1 MNQGIEPTF
10 IDHSKL
16 FLAVQDLAN
25 ANALLTDEKALLEQ
39 ENSLLKAKYADLLEH
54 VRLLKH
60 QRFGASSEKYAADQQ
75 DLFNE
80 AEAEATDSEEAP
92 EADTALDDQVT
103 AVIGSTDSSPSTTA
117 KRGRKALPSELPRIE
132 VTHDLPLDQQ
142 HCPEGHALKVIGEEV
157 SEQLDIIPAKIQV
170 LRHIRLKYAC
180 PCCAAHVKTANLP
193 EQPIPKSN
201 ASAGLLA
208 YIAVSKFQDA
218 LPLYRQT
225 QLFQRIG
232 VELARGTLATWMM
245 RSGALIQPLI
255 NLMQEHI
262 DHYDLQQI
270 DETTVQVLKEAG
282 KKAETQSYMWV
293 QRGGP
298 PHQPVL
304 LFTYAAT
311 RAKTVAED
319 LLANYQGYLQSDG
332 YAGYDAVCI
341 NSKLMHVGCFAHA
354 RRKFDE
360 ALKAQGHSAKAGK
373 ASKGLIYIQKLYRI
387 ERQIKEQSAEQRYQ
401 VRQKLSVPILAEIK
415 TWLNKSL
422 LQVPPTSK
430 TGQALTYLNNQWH
443 KLIRYCDDGR
453 LSIDNNAC
461 ENAIRPFVIGRR
473 NWLFSDTVKGAK
485 ASANLY
491 SLIETAKANG
501 LEPYR
506 YLRHV
511 FNELPKAKS
520 LEAIEELLPWQ
531 VDKQEINKGW
541 KQKIDGV

>member
-16 FLAVQDLAN
+16 FLTVQHLVDAN
-25 ANALLTDEKALLEQ
+25 AQLADEKALLEQ
-39 ENSLLKAKYADLLEH
+39 ENRLLKSKYADLLEQ

-60 QRFGASSEKYAADQQ
+60 QRFGARSEKYTAEQQ

-80 AEAEATDSEEAP
+80 AETEAGDSDAVHEGDAWL
-92 EADTALDDQVT
+92 ADQVDT
-103 AVIGSTDSSPSTTA
+103 VIGSTDRSPLTQA
-117 KRGRKALPSELPRIE
+117 KRGRKALPVELPRVE
-132 VTHDLPLDQQ
+132 VIHDLPLDQR

-180 PCCAAHVKTANLP
+180 PCCVAHVTTADLP

-218 LPLYRQT
+218 LPLYRQAS
-225 QLFQRIG
+225 LFQRIG
-232 VELARGTLATWMM
+232 VELARGTLAAWMI
-245 RSGALIQPLI
+245 RSGALIQPLL

-298 PHQPVL
+298 PQQPVI

-319 LLANYQGYLQSDG
+319 LLENYQGYLQSDG
-332 YAGYDAVCI
+332 YAGYDAVCM
-341 NSKLMHVGCFAHA
+341 NNKLQHVGCFAHA

-360 ALKAQGHSAKAGK
+360 ALKAQGHPAKAGK

-387 ERQIKEQSAEQRYQ
+387 ERQIKEQSAEERYQ
-401 VRQKLSVPILAEIK
+401 VRQQLSVPLLAKIK
-415 TWLNKSL
+415 TWLDSSL
-422 LQVPPTSK
+422 PQVPPTSK
-430 TGQALTYLNNQWH
+430 TGQALAYLNNQWH

-520 LEAIEELLPWQ
+520 LEAIEKLLPWH
-531 VDKQEINKGW
+531 VDKEEINKGW

>member
-1 MNQGIEPTF
+1 MNQGIESTF
-10 IDHSKL
+10 IDHSQL
-16 FLAVQDLAN
+16 FLDVQNLADAN
-25 ANALLTDEKALLEQ
+25 AQLTDEKALLEQ
-39 ENSLLKAKYADLLEH
+39 EVLLLKSKYADLLEQ

-60 QRFGASSEKYAADQQ
+60 QRFGASSEKYTADQQ

-80 AEAEATDSEEAP
+80 AEAEADIH
-92 EADTALDDQVT
+92 DTEQESDTWLAGQVD
-103 AVIGSTDSSPSTTA
+103 AIIGSTASSPSTGA
-117 KRGRKALPSELPRIE
+117 KRGRKALSAELPRVEII
-132 VTHDLPLDQQ
+132 HDLPLDQR

-157 SEQLDIIPAKIQV
+157 CEQLDIIPAKIQV

-180 PCCAAHVKTANLP
+180 PCCAAHVKTADLP

-218 LPLYRQT
+218 LPLYRQAT
-225 QLFQRIG
+225 LFQRIG
-232 VELARGTLATWMM
+232 VELARGTLAAWMM
-245 RSGALIQPLI
+245 RSGALIQPLL
-255 NLMQEHI
+255 NLMQEQI

-298 PHQPVL
+298 PQQPVI

-319 LLANYQGYLQSDG
+319 LLENYHGYLQSDG

-341 NSKLMHVGCFAHA
+341 NNKLLHVGCFAHA

-360 ALKAQGHSAKAGK
+360 ALKAQGHPAKAGK

-387 ERQIKEQSAEQRYQ
+387 ERQIKELSAEERYQ
-401 VRQKLSVPILAEIK
+401 VRQQLSVPILAEIK
-415 TWLNKSL
+415 TWLDRSL
-422 LQVPPTSK
+422 PHVPPTSK
-430 TGQALTYLNNQWH
+430 TGQALAYLNSQWH

-453 LSIDNNAC
+453 LAIDNNAC

-485 ASANLY
+485 SSANLY

-511 FNELPKAKS
+511 FDELPKAKS
-520 LEAIEELLPWQ
+520 LEAIEKLLPWH
-531 VDKQEINKGW
+531 VDKQEVNKGW

>member
-10 IDHSKL
+10 IDHSQL
-16 FLAVQDLAN
+16 FLAVQNLADAN
-25 ANALLTDEKALLEQ
+25 AQLVDEKTLLEQ
-39 ENSLLKAKYADLLEH
+39 EVLLLKSKYADLLEQ

-60 QRFGASSEKYAADQQ
+60 QRFGASSEKYSPNQQ

-80 AEAEATDSEEAP
+80 AEAEA
-92 EADTALDDQVT
+92 DTPDTEQESDTWLAGQVD
-103 AVIGSTDSSPSTTA
+103 AIIGSTASSPSTGA
-117 KRGRKALPSELPRIE
+117 KRGRKALPAELPRVEII
-132 VTHDLPLDQQ
+132 HDLPLDQR

-180 PCCAAHVKTANLP
+180 PCCTAHVKTADLP

-225 QLFQRIG
+225 LLFRRIG
-232 VELARGTLATWMM
+232 VELARGTLAAWMM

-255 NLMQEHI
+255 NLMREHI
-262 DHYDLQQI
+262 EHYDLQQI
-270 DETTVQVLKEAG
+270 DETTVQVLKESG

-298 PHQPVL
+298 PQQPVI

-311 RAKTVAED
+311 RGKTVAED
-319 LLANYQGYLQSDG
+319 LLENYQGYLQSDG

-341 NSKLMHVGCFAHA
+341 NKKLHHVGCFAHA

-360 ALKAQGHSAKAGK
+360 ALKAQGPTTKAGK

-387 ERQIKEQSAEQRYQ
+387 ERQIKGQPPEQRYQ
-401 VRQKLSVPILAEIK
+401 VRQQLSVPILAEIK
-415 TWLNKSL
+415 IWLDSSL
-422 LQVPPTSK
+422 PQVPPTSK
-430 TGQALTYLNNQWH
+430 TGQALSYLNNQWH

-491 SLIETAKANG
+491 SLIETAKVNG

-520 LEAIEELLPWQ
+520 LEDIEKLLPWQ